1 MINSV
6 LGKIDEKNLGVT
18 LMHEHITWDSSG
30 AESTNEYSIEE
41 VVDTML
47 PYLLE
52 LKNSGCNTFV
62 DATTLGSGRDLKI
75 LVECSKRSG
84 LNILT
89 NVGTWDG
96 SDHEGKFVPNELKG
110 KSIEQLA
117 EIWTEQFLNGIE
129 GTDIK
134 PAYIKIAL
142 GDTGVITEFQEKIL
156 RAAARTSIRTN
167 LPIQCHT
174 IPAKSA
180 VQAVSIVEEENL
192 LMNKFIWVHA
202 DVEKNTEIIL
212 KLAKKGIWLEFDFI
226 GREKEFSWQI
236 EALKYATKNNLLD
249 RVLLSQDAGAFYFG
263 KKNDKD
269 SILPYSRLFKE
280 FIPQCIDNGISNE
293 SFHKLL
299 VENPLKVL
307 NDGLSSD

>member
-6 LGKIDEKNLGVT
+6 LGKIHEKDLGIT
-18 LMHEHITWDSSG
+18 LMHEHITWDSDG
-30 AESTNEYSIEE
+30 AESTNEYSLEE

-47 PYLLE
+47 PYFLD
-52 LKNSGCNTFV
+52 LKKSGCNTFV
-62 DATTLGSGRDLKI
+62 DATTLGSGRDLEI
-75 LVECSKRSG
+75 LVECSKKSG

-89 NVGTWDG
+89 NIGAWDG
-96 SDHEGKFVPNELKG
+96 SDHECKFIPNSIKG
-110 KSIEQLA
+110 KSIDEIT
-117 EIWTEQFLNGIE
+117 EIWTQQYINGIE

-142 GDTGVITEFQEKIL
+142 GDTGEITEFQEKIL
-156 RAAARTSIRTN
+156 RAAARTSIKTS

-180 VQAVSIVEEENL
+180 VEAVSIVEEEKL
-192 LMNKFIWVHA
+192 QLNKFIWVHA

-212 KLAKKGIWLEFDFI
+212 KLAEKGIWMEFDFI

-236 EALKYATKNNLLD
+236 QALKYATKNNLLD
-249 RVLLSQDAGAFYFG
+249 RLLLSQDAGTFYFG
-263 KKNDKD
+263 KKNDK
-269 SILPYSRLFKE
+269 STIIPYNRIFKE
-280 FIPQCIDNGISNE
+280 FIPQCIANGISKE
-293 SFHKLL
+293 IFQKLL

-307 NDGLSSD
+307 INT

>member
-6 LGKIDEKNLGVT
+6 LGKIHEKDLGIT
-18 LMHEHITWDSSG
+18 LMHEHIAWDSDG
-30 AESTNEYSIEE
+30 AKSINEYSLEDVI
-41 VVDTML
+41 DTIL
-47 PYLLE
+47 PYLLD
-52 LKNSGCNTFV
+52 LKKSGCNTFV

-75 LVECSKRSG
+75 LVECSKKSG

-89 NVGTWDG
+89 NVGAWDG
-96 SDHEGKFVPNELKG
+96 SDHECKFIPNSIKG
-110 KSIEQLA
+110 KSIDEIS
-117 EIWTEQFLNGIE
+117 EIWTQQYINGIE

-142 GDTGVITEFQEKIL
+142 GDTGEITEFQEKIL
-156 RAAARTSIRTN
+156 RAAARTSIKTS

-180 VQAVSIVEEENL
+180 VEAVSIIEEEKL
-192 LMNKFIWVHA
+192 QLNKFIWVHA

-212 KLAKKGIWLEFDFI
+212 KLAEKGIWMEFDFI

-249 RVLLSQDAGAFYFG
+249 RLLLSQDAGTFYFG
-263 KKNDKD
+263 KKNDK
-269 SILPYSRLFKE
+269 STIIPYNRIFKE
-280 FIPQCIDNGISNE
+280 FIPQCIANGISKE
-293 SFHKLL
+293 IFQKLL

-307 NDGLSSD
+307 KNT